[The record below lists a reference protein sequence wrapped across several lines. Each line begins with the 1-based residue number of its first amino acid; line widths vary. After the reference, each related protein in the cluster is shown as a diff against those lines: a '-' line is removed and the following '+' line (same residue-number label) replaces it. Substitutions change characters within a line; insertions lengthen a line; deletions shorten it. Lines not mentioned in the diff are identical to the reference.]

1 MLALL
6 KEFRF
11 VLRSVLKFSGF
22 ICTKADAQKDG
33 RFVAT
38 TILDYLCLRD
48 FGRLVLLIF
57 QVKRQ
62 DFFSRNHKIF
72 ADSYRV
78 SEDLDRF

>member
-6 KEFRF
+6 KGFRF

-48 FGRLVLLIF
+48 FGAAWLKFVIWRFGWIGW
-57 QVKRQ
+57 R
-62 DFFSRNHKIF
+62 
-72 ADSYRV
+72 YRG
-78 SEDLDRF
+78 DQLYDGAICR

>member
-6 KEFRF
+6 KGFRF

-62 DFFSRNHKIF
+62 DLFQPKS
-72 ADSYRV
+72 
-78 SEDLDRF
+78 